1 MLYLAVCLTDSDTR
15 HTTNTSRVRS
25 SHNIHL

>member
-1 MLYLAVCLTDSDTR
+1 MLCLAVCLTGSDTT
-15 HTTNTSRVRS
+15 HITNTSRVRS